1 MAGMFGVSIPT
12 VVSWC
17 DSGLVDAHRTPGG
30 HRRIAQDVL
39 VEFARMRGVP
49 LPREVT
55 GGSARILIV
64 DDERD
69 FSEMLRDY
77 LRIKGFE
84 VEVAHTGFHAGL
96 ELGRFK
102 PDLVLLD
109 LHMPDTDGFEVL
121 RVLRQDAD
129 TEDIRVLACT
139 AFRDPDLDARVAR
152 ERFDGFVEKPLKM
165 SSLLVLVRKLLGM
178 EAIDEDGAGAARP
191 S

>member
-1 MAGMFGVSIPT
+1 MT
-12 VVSWC
+12 EN
-17 DSGLVDAHRTPGG
+17 DT
-30 HRRIAQDVL
+30 
-39 VEFARMRGVP
+39 
-49 LPREVT
+49 
-55 GGSARILIV
+55 LIV
-64 DDERD
+64 DMTTKIFRD
-69 FSEMLRDY
+69 LADPQTINNAADAAWRAPLWSALE
-77 LRIKGFE
+77 E
-84 VEVAHTGFHAGL
+84 AGL
-96 ELGRFK
+96 TRAWLAEEFGGAGISIS
-102 PDLVLLD
+102 
-109 LHMPDTDGFEVL
+109 DGFEVL